1 MSTSGFFLKNFIL
14 GHSFTFYVITVI
26 YIKLAVFNQIDKYFL
41 SEMGLKIRGYNVQ
54 GFFLLFTMGLCSIIK
69 DILR

>member
-1 MSTSGFFLKNFIL
+1 MSTSGFFLKNFII

-41 SEMGLKIRGYNVQ
+41 SEHGEMGLKIRGYNV
-54 GFFLLFTMGLCSIIK
+54 
-69 DILR
+69 